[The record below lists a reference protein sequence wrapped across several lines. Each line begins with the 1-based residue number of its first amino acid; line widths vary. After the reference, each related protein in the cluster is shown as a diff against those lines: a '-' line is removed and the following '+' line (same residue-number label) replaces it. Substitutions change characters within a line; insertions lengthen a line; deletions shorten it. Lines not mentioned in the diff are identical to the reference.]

1 MINVAVPVAYHPEG
15 WENGALKGNPMIIK
29 LNGED
34 VLWDPKDQAE
44 LGSLLEEFVSKRF
57 FRDEFIAKIKI
68 NGEEIPEDV
77 MLTMKMKPVA
87 DVQSIEINTD
97 TFRAVSIRALDS
109 MDEYVEGLVGLVEQS
124 ADKFRTDDE
133 TSANKNFINCV
144 EGLQTFIG
152 IIDKVK
158 NINGLDFESMKHSGI
173 AVSVKEQE
181 LLQVLNTL
189 FASQKS
195 RDWISLADI
204 LEYELAP
211 LIVEWKEILR
221 SIANGLRAV

>member
-1 MINVAVPVAYHPEG
+1 M
-15 WENGALKGNPMIIK
+15 
-29 LNGED
+29 
-34 VLWDPKDQAE
+34 
-44 LGSLLEEFVSKRF
+44 
-57 FRDEFIAKIKI
+57 
-68 NGEEIPEDV
+68 
-77 MLTMKMKPVA
+77 
-87 DVQSIEINTD
+87 
-97 TFRAVSIRALDS
+97 
-109 MDEYVEGLVGLVEQS
+109 EGLVGLVEQS

-158 NINGLDFESMKHSGI
+158 NINGLDFESMKHSGGS
-173 AVSVKEQE
+173 VSVKEQE

-189 FASQKS
+189 FSSQKN
-195 RDWISLADI
+195 RDWVSLADI

-221 SIANGLRAV
+221 SIANTLRGM

>member
-1 MINVAVPVAYHPEG
+1 MNNVTVAIAYHPEG
-15 WENGALKGNPMIIK
+15 WENGGLKGNLMIIK

-57 FRDEFIAKIKI
+57 FQDEFIAKIKI
-68 NGEEIPEDV
+68 NGEDIPEDV
-77 MLTMKMKPVA
+77 MLTMKTKPVA

-158 NINGLDFESMKHSGI
+158 SINGLDFESMKHNDG

-189 FASQKS
+189 FAAQKS
-195 RDWISLADI
+195 RDWITLADI

-221 SIANGLRAV
+221 AIANALRGM